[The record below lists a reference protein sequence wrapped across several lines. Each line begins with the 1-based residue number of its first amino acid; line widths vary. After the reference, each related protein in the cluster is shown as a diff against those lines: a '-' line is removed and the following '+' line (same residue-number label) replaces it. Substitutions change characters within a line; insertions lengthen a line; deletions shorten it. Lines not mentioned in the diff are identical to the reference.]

1 MYRNLLLASFL
12 LLSASAV
19 PVMASDTVP
28 PAGAVF
34 TEPTLHLDF
43 IRIPGGRFL
52 MGDSAHRGY
61 DFEKPLHPVTV
72 REFFIARHETTFAA
86 YDAFAKATGRP
97 LPDDAGWGRGSR
109 PVVNVSWDDARAFAA
124 WLSQKSRRT
133 FRLPSEAEWEYA
145 ARAGTD
151 SAYWWGNA
159 IGSGNANCAS
169 CGSRWDNT
177 STAPVG
183 AFAPNGF
190 GLYDMLG
197 NVYEWVEDSGHD
209 SYRGAP
215 SDGSAWVNDQATA
228 RVLRSSSFRDQPS
241 DLRSSIRNWVAPQRK
256 QNDAGFRLVME
267 SAPPSPSKTKPAKT
281 TKPSTATKPTA
292 TVKPDASA
300 TKK

>member
-1 MYRNLLLASFL
+1 MHRNLLLAALL

-19 PVMASDTVP
+19 PFAVSAAAPT
-28 PAGAVF
+28 AGTVF

-61 DFEKPLHPVTV
+61 AFEKPLHPVTV
-72 REFFIARHETTFAA
+72 KEFFIGRHEVTFAA

-109 PVVNVSWDDARAFAA
+109 PVINVSWDDARAFAA
-124 WLSQKSRRT
+124 WLSEKSRRT
-133 FRLPSEAEWEYA
+133 FRLPTEAEWEYA

-151 SAYWWGNA
+151 SGYWWGNA
-159 IGSGNANCAS
+159 IGSGNANCNG
-169 CGSRWDNT
+169 CGSRWDNL

-183 AFAPNGF
+183 SFAPNSF

-209 SYRGAP
+209 SYQGAP
-215 SDGSAWVNDQATA
+215 GDGSAWVDDQAAT
-228 RVLRSSSFRDQPS
+228 RVLRSSSFRDQPD

-256 QNDAGFRLVME
+256 QNDAGFRLAME
-267 SAPPSPSKTKPAKT
+267 NAPPTPPKTKPA
-281 TKPSTATKPTA
+281 TATKPTTA
-292 TVKPDASA
+292 TKPAANA